1 VQNNLDEYHHHI
13 NKNVSSDNPGPKTSY
28 GPRAVKAYDSDA
40 GHNLNRLFGPKVNFF
55 PSSYLI
61 YYLSKDVFFSFGKT
75 IFKVFLP
82 RDDESKS
89 QQKLCQL
96 WTDPYGGRH
105 QPPAEHRISS
115 GGSVHARALGRAYNK
130 CTHVAARWQFACHLL
145 YVTVAVICLSAT
157 AN

>member
-61 YYLSKDVFFSFGKT
+61 YYLSKDVFFPLERQFSRCFCHVMMKVKVSKNCANFGQT
-75 IFKVFLP
+75 
-82 RDDESKS
+82 RTAGGTSH
-89 QQKLCQL
+89 QL
-96 WTDPYGGRH
+96 S
-105 QPPAEHRISS
+105 IVS
-115 GGSVHARALGRAYNK
+115 ALEGA
-130 CTHVAARWQFACHLL
+130 CMHVP
-145 YVTVAVICLSAT
+145 
-157 AN
+157 